1 MSMCDHLSI
10 TMVVLVFHKEMA
22 RSCLVKVVKKVT
34 ASGFR
39 DIFKHAE
46 MIEYLRSDYV
56 Y

>member
-10 TMVVLVFHKEMA
+10 TMVALVFHMEMA
-22 RSCLVKVVKKVT
+22 HSCLVKVVKRVIV
-34 ASGFR
+34 SGFR